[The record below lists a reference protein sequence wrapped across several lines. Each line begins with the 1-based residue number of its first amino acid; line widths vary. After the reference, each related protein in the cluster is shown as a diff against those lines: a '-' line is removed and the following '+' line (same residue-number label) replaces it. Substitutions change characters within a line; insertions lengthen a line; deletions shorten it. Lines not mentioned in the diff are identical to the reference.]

1 MSDDLRSR
9 LKAIDPMSPDVPTEP
24 VTSASSRRRLEQ
36 IMSTPIIDTPSDP
49 ASDPA
54 ASESSPSRP
63 SSTTPWFAAIAALV
77 VVAVA
82 IGAVA
87 LTRGDEAATAG
98 PPLELSGGVDD
109 VMASCLAPSPDIL
122 RDMEVAFE
130 GTVTAVDGE
139 VVTLRVDQWF
149 TPGDADVVTIT
160 APAGMEALIG
170 GVPFDVGGVYLVSAT
185 GGTVNYCGFS
195 GPDSPE
201 LQALYDEAFFG

>member
-36 IMSTPIIDTPSDP
+36 IMSTPIIDTSSDP
-49 ASDPA
+49 ATP
-54 ASESSPSRP
+54 EPSPSRP
-63 SSTTPWFAAIAALV
+63 SSRTPWFAAIAAVV

-109 VMASCLAPSPDIL
+109 VMASCLAPSADIL

-149 TPGDADVVTIT
+149 TPGDADIVTIT

-170 GVPFDVGGVYLVSAT
+170 GIPFDVGGMYLVSAT

-201 LQALYDEAFFG
+201 LRALYDEAFPG

>member
-9 LKAIDPMSPDVPTEP
+9 LKAIDPMSPDIPTEP

-36 IMSTPIIDTPSDP
+36 IMSSPIIDTPSDP
-49 ASDPA
+49 AASDP
-54 ASESSPSRP
+54 SKSNRP
-63 SSTTPWFAAIAALV
+63 SSTPWFAAIAAVV

-87 LTRGDEAATAG
+87 LTRGDDAVTAG
-98 PPLELSGGVDD
+98 PPLELSGGGDD
-109 VMASCLAPSPDIL
+109 VMASCLAPSADIL
-122 RDMEVAFE
+122 RDMEVALE

-139 VVTLRVDQWF
+139 VVTLRVDRWF
-149 TPGDADVVTIT
+149 TAGDADTATIT

-170 GVPFDVGGVYLVSAT
+170 GIPFEVGGVYLVSAT

-201 LQALYDEAFFG
+201 LRALYDEAFPG